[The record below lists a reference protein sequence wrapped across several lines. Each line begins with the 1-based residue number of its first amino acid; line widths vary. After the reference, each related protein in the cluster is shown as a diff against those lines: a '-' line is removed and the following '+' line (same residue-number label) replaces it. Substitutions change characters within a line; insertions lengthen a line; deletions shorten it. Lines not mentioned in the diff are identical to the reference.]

1 MDINFCEQCDM
12 KLDYY
17 VDTEGSPD
25 PAPQLYLGCKAC
37 GFKKEHTGKACI
49 YNNDYKID
57 LSEIINQNP
66 YLEHD
71 ITLPIIKD
79 NQNISCPNSECRS
92 IKEKIPSEIIYI
104 KYDYENLKFSYI
116 CKHCKQNWTN

>member
-1 MDINFCEQCDM
+1 MEINFCEQCDM
-12 KLDYY
+12 KLDFY
-17 VDTEGSPD
+17 VDSETTDGPD
-25 PAPQLYLGCKAC
+25 KLYLGCKAC
-37 GFKKEHTGKACI
+37 GFKKEHTDKACI

-57 LSEIINQNP
+57 KSQIINQNP

-71 ITLPIIKD
+71 ITLPTID
-79 NQNISCPNSECRS
+79 GNQNISCPNDECIS
-92 IKEKIPSEIIYI
+92 NKEKIPSEILYI

>member
-17 VDTEGSPD
+17 VESETVEGNPK
-25 PAPQLYLGCKAC
+25 LYLGCKAC
-37 GFKKEHTGKACI
+37 GFKKEHTESSCI

-57 LSEIINQNP
+57 LSQIINQNP
-66 YLEHD
+66 YLEYD
-71 ITLPIIKD
+71 ITLPLIKE
-79 NQNISCPNSECRS
+79 NQNISCPNSECIS
-92 IKEKIPSEIIYI
+92 NKEKKPSEILYI

>member
-12 KLDYY
+12 KLDFYI
-17 VDTEGSPD
+17 D
-25 PAPQLYLGCKAC
+25 PETSKLYLGCKAC
-37 GFKKEHTGKACI
+37 GFNKEHTSKQCI

-57 LSEIINQNP
+57 LSQIINQNQ
-66 YLEHD
+66 YLEYD
-71 ITLPIIKD
+71 ITLPTIKE
-79 NQNISCPNSECRS
+79 NQNISCPNEECRS
-92 IKEKIPSEIIYI
+92 NKEKIPSEIIYI

>member
-17 VDTEGSPD
+17 VESETEEGTPK
-25 PAPQLYLGCKAC
+25 LYLGCKAC
-37 GFKKEHTGKACI
+37 GFKKEHNDSTCI

-57 LSEIINQNP
+57 LSQIINQNP
-66 YLEHD
+66 YLEYD
-71 ITLPIIKD
+71 ITLPLIKE
-79 NQNISCPNSECRS
+79 NQNISCPNAECVS
-92 IKEKIPSEIIYI
+92 NKEKVSSEILYI

>member
-17 VDTEGSPD
+17 VESESEEVPK
-25 PAPQLYLGCKAC
+25 LYLGCKAC
-37 GFKKEHTGKACI
+37 GFKKQHNDSSCI

-57 LSEIINQNP
+57 LSQIINQNP
-66 YLEHD
+66 YLEYD
-71 ITLPIIKD
+71 ITLPLIKE
-79 NQNISCPNSECRS
+79 NQNISCPNDECVS
-92 IKEKIPSEIIYI
+92 NKEKIPSEILYI

>member
-17 VDTEGSPD
+17 VESETDEGTPK
-25 PAPQLYLGCKAC
+25 LYLGCKAC
-37 GFKKEHTGKACI
+37 GFKKEHTESSCI
-49 YNNDYKID
+49 YNNDYQID
-57 LSEIINQNP
+57 LSQIINQNP
-66 YLEHD
+66 YLEYD
-71 ITLPIIKD
+71 ITLPLIKE
-79 NQNISCPNSECRS
+79 NQNISCPNAECVS
-92 IKEKIPSEIIYI
+92 NKEKIPSEILYI